1 MHMEDARATSE
12 VVEVEARAMPQGL
25 ARQPTITTSDLEA
38 DVVAHVEN
46 RDPRG
51 VEMSQALVAVT
62 ENPVAIEPV
71 AKRRKRRTEVE
82 LSAEMR
88 DPYRLCVAMY
98 GSSARALLDR
108 D

>member
-62 ENPVAIEPV
+62 ENPLAVFIEE
-71 AKRRKRRTEVE
+71 KSERKRHVHGQR
-82 LSAEMR
+82 S
-88 DPYRLCVAMY
+88 PCQ
-98 GSSARALLDR
+98 G
-108 D
+108 

>member
-12 VVEVEARAMPQGL
+12 VVEVEARAMQQGL
-25 ARQPTITTSDLEA
+25 ARQPTVTTSDLEA

-62 ENPVAIEPV
+62 ENPVAVEPV
-71 AKRRKRRTEVE
+71 ARSVPTQLHSWSTSVRVE
-82 LSAEMR
+82 
-88 DPYRLCVAMY
+88 DVAPTTCNAWQSWV
-98 GSSARALLDR
+98 G
-108 D
+108 